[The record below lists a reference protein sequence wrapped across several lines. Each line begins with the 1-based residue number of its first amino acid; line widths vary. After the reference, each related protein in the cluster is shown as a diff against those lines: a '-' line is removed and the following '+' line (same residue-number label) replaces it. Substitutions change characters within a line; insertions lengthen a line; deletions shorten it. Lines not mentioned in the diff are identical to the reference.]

1 MNNSIKPTDSELE
14 ILQLIWETGPST
26 VRQINEALNA
36 KREIGYTTTLKLMQ
50 IMASKGILVVDK
62 SERTHIYQAVLK
74 QEETQQQLV
83 DQFLEAA
90 FGGSAKTLVMQVL
103 GNRKPGKIELEE
115 IKNLIAKLE
124 GGES

>member
-26 VRQINEALNA
+26 VRQINEALSA

>member
-1 MNNSIKPTDSELE
+1 MNDSIKPTDSELE
-14 ILQLIWETGPST
+14 ILQHIWEFGPST
-26 VRQINEALNA
+26 VRQINEALSA

-90 FGGSAKTLVMQVL
+90 FGGSAKKLVMQVL
-103 GNRKPGKIELEE
+103 GNKKPGKRELEE
-115 IKNLIAKLE
+115 IKVLIAKLE